1 MINMHKKF
9 ILCFLYVATAIIAVS
24 CDKDPLTDG
33 LLGTTWIPIHAVGGI
48 EGPNY
53 TIIWDDVIDENGALT
68 VRYEHNG
75 ETIEYTMLFDGYKF
89 YKKGKEKVFSTF
101 SLTHPD
107 VISTPHGYYIK
118 DNRIYLE
125 RVVPSGNPWTS
136 SIGEDDS
143 KTKYSS
149 SALVELSAD
158 RMTFDGITYKRTN

>member
-1 MINMHKKF
+1 MHIFKRTINGPF
-9 ILCFLYVATAIIAVS
+9 LLYVFVIFLS
-24 CDKDPLTDG
+24 GCNKDPLTDG
-33 LLGTTWIPIHAVGGI
+33 LLGTTWIPIHAVGGV
-48 EGPNY
+48 EGSNY
-53 TIIWDDVIDENGALT
+53 TIIWDDIIDENGALT

-75 ETIEYTMLFDGYKF
+75 ETIEYTMYFDGYKF
-89 YKKGKEKVFSTF
+89 YKQGSERVFSTF

-118 DNRIYLE
+118 NNRIYLE
-125 RVVPSGNPWTS
+125 RVIPSGNSWTS
-136 SIGEDDS
+136 SISADDS